1 MLNIK
6 KASEYKESQINWIWE
21 KFLVRGKFHI
31 LGGQPGTAKT
41 TIALDLAARI
51 TSGTSFPDG
60 SQINKPGFVVIWS
73 DEDSVA
79 DILKPRLIAAKANLD
94 NVFFIDSVNF
104 GDNKNRA
111 IDPSTDLKHLYN
123 CLPNQQIDLIIF
135 DPITSLIKGDS
146 NKQIDVRDS
155 LRWVTELAEE
165 KSCAILGITH
175 FTKGTAGTSPVE
187 RITGSVAFSALSR
200 IALATLISP
209 NSDRKVF
216 CIAKSNLGI
225 DRGGFEFIVE
235 QVAISDKISASKI
248 KWLKE
253 LDKSAYQITN
263 DLNRRDDQRLN
274 HSAIEVLETI
284 LEVGSQES
292 NYVKQA
298 MKNHGY
304 SDKQTRTARNN
315 LNVQIEKI
323 GSNTYWS
330 LSTSSKNLTA
340 IE

>member
-1 MLNIK
+1 MTTAQLTIK
-6 KASEYKESQINWIWE
+6 KASEYKESQIEWIWE

-60 SQINKPGFVVIWS
+60 SPINKPGFVVIWS

-79 DILKPRLIAAKANLD
+79 DVLKPRLIAAKANLD

-175 FTKGTAGTSPVE
+175 FTKWY
-187 RITGSVAFSALSR
+187 RR
-200 IALATLISP
+200 HIAS
-209 NSDRKVF
+209 
-216 CIAKSNLGI
+216 
-225 DRGGFEFIVE
+225 
-235 QVAISDKISASKI
+235 
-248 KWLKE
+248 
-253 LDKSAYQITN
+253 
-263 DLNRRDDQRLN
+263 
-274 HSAIEVLETI
+274 
-284 LEVGSQES
+284 
-292 NYVKQA
+292 
-298 MKNHGY
+298 
-304 SDKQTRTARNN
+304 
-315 LNVQIEKI
+315 
-323 GSNTYWS
+323 
-330 LSTSSKNLTA
+330 
-340 IE
+340 

>member
-1 MLNIK
+1 M
-6 KASEYKESQINWIWE
+6 
-21 KFLVRGKFHI
+21 
-31 LGGQPGTAKT
+31 
-41 TIALDLAARI
+41 
-51 TSGTSFPDG
+51 
-60 SQINKPGFVVIWS
+60 
-73 DEDSVA
+73 
-79 DILKPRLIAAKANLD
+79 
-94 NVFFIDSVNF
+94 
-104 GDNKNRA
+104 
-111 IDPSTDLKHLYN
+111 
-123 CLPNQQIDLIIF
+123 
-135 DPITSLIKGDS
+135 
-146 NKQIDVRDS
+146 
-155 LRWVTELAEE
+155 
-165 KSCAILGITH
+165 
-175 FTKGTAGTSPVE
+175 
-187 RITGSVAFSALSR
+187 
-200 IALATLISP
+200 
-209 NSDRKVF
+209 
-216 CIAKSNLGI
+216 
-225 DRGGFEFIVE
+225 E

-315 LNVQIEKI
+315 LNVHIEKI